1 MKSTDSEDNGWPYG
15 LMSGSLAHICVVCV
29 LRHSQV
35 YFHKCECAPM
45 CVVECAPVFNV
56 GEHLASLS
64 LYYMQTYF
72 VGDQFDRLHWLSV
85 SFFI

>member
-1 MKSTDSEDNGWPYG
+1 MCKDVVKSTDSEDNGWPYG

-29 LRHSQV
+29 LRHSRV
-35 YFHKCECAPM
+35 YFHKCECAP
-45 CVVECAPVFNV
+45 VFNAD
-56 GEHLASLS
+56 EHLASLS